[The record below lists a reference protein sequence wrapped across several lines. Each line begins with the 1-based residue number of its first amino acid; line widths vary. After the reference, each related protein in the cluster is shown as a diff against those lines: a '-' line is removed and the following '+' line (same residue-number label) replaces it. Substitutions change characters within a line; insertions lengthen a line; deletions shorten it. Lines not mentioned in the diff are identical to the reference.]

1 MTIQGIR
8 PEAEQRLR
16 ELAEARQ
23 PADSPPI
30 DMVIAAF
37 MAGAADSDTKE
48 LVRQVMANHQE
59 FFDMI
64 GDR

>member
-16 ELAEARQ
+16 ELADAHQ
-23 PADSPPI
+23 PADSRPI
-30 DMVIAAF
+30 DKVIEAF
-37 MAGAADSDTKE
+37 MAGAADSETKE
-48 LVRQVMANHQE
+48 LIRQVMANHKD
-59 FFDMI
+59 FFDMV